1 MIRAAQLDAGIDLRG
16 LLNSIA
22 QHGIQFRVNEESGAQ
37 VIWVAT
43 EDDAEKVVA
52 AVEQW
57 ENLRAQGLLNEPE
70 AQATPALANY
80 FSVTQSL
87 KGIANAFLLAPVTVL
102 LILAAFIV
110 ALVSQLGADLS
121 PVQGFFFPNFPIT
134 QGGVAGLFE
143 MLGQI
148 NSTELLLRTLTPALL
163 HFGAIHLVF
172 NTLWIWQF
180 GRMIET
186 AQSSIL
192 YFALVLF
199 IAFFSNA
206 TQFLWTMTPNFGGL
220 SGVVYGLL
228 GYIWMWQTIMPYGR
242 LRLPPAMIGV
252 LLFALV
258 LMGVFASSWIA
269 NAAHVGGL
277 LAGALAGIV
286 AAGFSKISRR

>member
-1 MIRAAQLDAGIDLRG
+1 MIRAAQLDSGLDLRS
-16 LLNSIA
+16 LLNTIA
-22 QHGIQFRVNEESGAQ
+22 QNGIRFRVNEESGAQ

-43 EDDAEKVVA
+43 QDDADKVAA

-57 ENLRAQGLLNEPE
+57 QNLRAQGLLNEPDT
-70 AQATPALANY
+70 QASTSLANY
-80 FSVTQSL
+80 FSITQSL
-87 KGIANAFLLAPVTVL
+87 KAIANAFLLAPVTVL

-110 ALVSQLGADLS
+110 ALVSQLGADLR
-121 PVQGFFFPNFPIT
+121 PVQGFFFPSFAIM
-134 QGGVAGLFE
+134 QGGGAGLFE
-143 MLGQI
+143 LLGQI
-148 NSTELLLRTLTPALL
+148 ESTETFMRTLTPALL
-163 HFGAIHLVF
+163 HFGAIHLIF

-180 GRMIET
+180 GRMIES

-199 IAFFSNA
+199 IAFVSNA
-206 TQFLWTMTPNFGGL
+206 TQFLWTLTPNFGGL

-228 GYIWMWQTIMPYGR
+228 GYIWMWQTILPYGR

-277 LAGALAGIV
+277 LAGAVAGII
-286 AAGFSKISRR
+286 AAGFSKFMRR